1 MKTSYYIPGLNFTK
15 DAPMDFLLMV
25 AHNTVQYKLDGYVF
39 YVDHVPYLNIEY
51 IELIEGNQN
60 V

>member
-1 MKTSYYIPGLNFTK
+1 
-15 DAPMDFLLMV
+15 MDFLLMV

-39 YVDHVPYLNIEY
+39 YVDDVPYLNIEY